1 MLIINYFWL
10 LKLFGANFHPGEQE
24 NKILEMP
31 AVQVEEREEE
41 VSNEILDDSESGPLL
56 ISKLEVNI
64 KGGRLLY

>member
-1 MLIINYFWL
+1 MAPI
-10 LKLFGANFHPGEQE
+10 FHPGEQE

-64 KGGRLLY
+64 KRGRLLY